1 MNTISRYEAAEK
13 IREIINADDYHAAK
27 IWTKEDSVRLYLK
40 FDTQAKKG
48 WIDNG
53 FINFAK
59 DGSIEN
65 HADRC
70 ASVATDAIRTVTDQF
85 TILPVGAS
93 TPVQEIED
101 ENDFVPA
108 RDVAGDERGY

>member
-1 MNTISRYEAAEK
+1 MTITRYAAAAK
-13 IREIINADDYHAAK
+13 IQEIINADDCHAAK
-27 IWTKEDSVRLYLK
+27 IWTKDDSIRLYLK

-59 DGSIEN
+59 DGSIEC

-70 ASVATDAIRTVTDQF
+70 ASVAKDAIRAITEQF
-85 TILPVGAS
+85 TILPAGAS
-93 TPVQEIED
+93 APAQEIED
-101 ENDFVPA
+101 ENDFVPV
-108 RDVAGDERGY
+108 RDVAGDEKGY